1 MKINLVGETNPIL
14 KGLEL
19 LTDELSIELHEKGY
33 PITVKQRVGPIHVC
47 NKNGK
52 GEIFYQEKIHFY
64 RAIGVWLENYQKNG
78 EFELTEQPY
87 FQTSGVMLDV
97 SRNAVLKVDEVQ
109 GLLRK
114 LAVMGLNVVMLYTED
129 TYEVPDYPYFGY
141 MRGRYTEDELKICD
155 DYADTFGIEMIPCI
169 QTLAHLTMALKWGY
183 AQEMRDTTDILLV
196 GESKTYQFIESM
208 IDAASRPFKS
218 NRIHIG
224 MDEAHQLGLGRY
236 LDVNGYK
243 NRFEIMNNHLDQVV
257 SIAESQGLKP
267 MIWSD
272 MYFRLGSKHG
282 EYYDKD
288 VHIPKE
294 AIDSIP
300 ENVQLVY
307 WDYYH
312 ADEEFYRAYLQKHKE
327 LGRDT
332 LFAGGAW
339 TWNGISP
346 NYGRAF
352 VTTEAA
358 LTACK
363 KDGIQEIITT
373 LWGDNGAETPLTTAL
388 PVIQLYAE
396 HTYHETV
403 TKEHLAER
411 FQFCTGNHLDDF
423 LILNQL
429 DETPGVMKNNLNSS
443 NASKFLLWQDLLI
456 GLFDENIRGLQMN
469 EHYQKLVPELKAAKE
484 RNPNAVQL
492 FEFYEQLAN
501 VLSVKAEIGIQLKA
515 AYDRNDKNAMSELLE
530 VVNEV
535 AKKVSILH
543 AKHREVWFSLYKPF
557 GWEIIEFRYG
567 GLLARME
574 TTKLRI
580 QQWLEGVIDRIEELE
595 EKRLIHDGP
604 NGILEGSLG
613 NHFYHRIATAGN
625 FNW

>member
-1 MKINLVGETNPIL
+1 MQINFIGETNSIL
-14 KGLEL
+14 KGLGL
-19 LTDELSIELHEKGY
+19 LTDELNIELHEKGY
-33 PITVKQRVGPIHVC
+33 PITVTQRVGNIHVS
-47 NKNGK
+47 NKDGK

-64 RAIGVWLENYQKNG
+64 RAIGVWLENYRKKG
-78 EFELTEQPY
+78 DFELTEEPNFY
-87 FQTSGVMLDV
+87 TSGVMLDV
-97 SRNAVLKVDEVQ
+97 SRNAVLKVEEVQ
-109 GLLRK
+109 GFLRK

-141 MRGRYTEDELKICD
+141 MRGRYTEDELKACD
-155 DYADTFGIEMIPCI
+155 EYAHTFGIEMIPCI

-183 AQEMRDTTDILLV
+183 AKEMRDTADILLA
-196 GESKTYQFIESM
+196 GDSKTYQFIESM
-208 IDAASRPFKS
+208 IEAASKPFKS

-236 LDVNGYK
+236 LDINGYE
-243 NRFEIMNNHLDQVV
+243 NRFEIMNKHLEQVV
-257 SIAESQGLKP
+257 SIAERRGLKP

-300 ENVQLVY
+300 KNAQLVY

-312 ADEEFYRAYLQKHKE
+312 ADEEFYRSYIQKHKE

-358 LTACK
+358 LSACK
-363 KDGIQEIITT
+363 KDGIQEVFTT

-403 TKEHLAER
+403 TREHLAQR
-411 FQFCTGNHLDDF
+411 FQFCTGSHLEDF
-423 LILNQL
+423 LILNGL

-456 GLFDENIRGLQMN
+456 GLFDKNINGLQMN
-469 EHYQKLVPELKAAKE
+469 EHYKKLFPELKGAKE
-484 RNPNAVQL
+484 RNPKVSSSFDFYQQL
-492 FEFYEQLAN
+492 SN
-501 VLSVKAEIGIQLKA
+501 VLSVKAEMGIHLKT
-515 AYDRNDKNAMSELLE
+515 AYDQKDKKGMSDLLGVINELAAE
-530 VVNEV
+530 VRT
-535 AKKVSILH
+535 LH
-543 AKHREVWFSLYKPF
+543 SKHREVWFSLYKPF

-567 GLLARME
+567 GLVARLE
-574 TTKLRI
+574 TTQLRV
-580 QQWLEGVIDRIEELE
+580 QQWIEGTIDRIEELE
-595 EKRLIHDGP
+595 EKRLVHDGP